1 MPTYHRWMTY
11 TSPVV
16 WLPVHW
22 VQLRAQC
29 SVTSIGSLY
38 LFYRQDTTK
47 YCHVVNSTYHSTLAG
62 TKHYL
67 MYVIFLLYRVTYC
80 HCDSSMYLCR
90 RTMWHIVTVTPVCRC
105 IIVPCDRL
113 SLWVFGSFLLYRVTD
128 RHCDSRSTDWRPWQ
142 QISCAAALHLRHSWW
157 GLLASFVSS
166 SVLDS
171 LILIIYAG
179 CIGAGMGHSV
189 ASVCL
194 SVCLSTL

>member
-128 RHCDSRSTDWRPWQ
+128 RHCESLEVSCCTVWQ
-142 QISCAAALHLRHSWW
+142 IVIATPGRLIDVLDNKYLVLQRCTYVILDEVCLPLSFLHL
-157 GLLASFVSS
+157 F
-166 SVLDS
+166 
-171 LILIIYAG
+171 LIL
-179 CIGAGMGHSV
+179 
-189 ASVCL
+189 L
-194 SVCLSTL
+194 S